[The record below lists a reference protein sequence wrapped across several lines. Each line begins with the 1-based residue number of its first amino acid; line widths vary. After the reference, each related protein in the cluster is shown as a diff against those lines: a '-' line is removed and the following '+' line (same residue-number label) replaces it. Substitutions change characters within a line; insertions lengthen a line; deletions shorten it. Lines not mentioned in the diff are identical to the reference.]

1 MDGLIGRAVHHE
13 DMSDELP
20 VIGVLNL
27 QGAVREHLAAL
38 DRLGLPNRAVRMAE
52 ELNEV
57 DGLIIPGGESTTI
70 GKLLDRR
77 GLGERIKQRARE
89 GMAVFGTCAG
99 LILLAQRIELSD
111 QSSLALMDVG
121 VKRNAFG
128 RQIESFEAE
137 VSIPRLGEEP
147 VPAVFIRAPIV
158 TDVGAGVEVMAEYEG
173 RIIAVRQGNL
183 LGASF
188 HPELTDDTRMHR
200 FFARMAA
207 SARG

>member
-1 MDGLIGRAVHHE
+1 
-13 DMSDELP
+13 MSDELP

-77 GLGERIKQRARE
+77 GLGERIEQRARE

-99 LILLAQRIELSD
+99 LILLAQRIEESD

-188 HPELTDDTRMHR
+188 HPELTEDTRMHR

-207 SARG
+207 EARG

>member
-1 MDGLIGRAVHHE
+1 MIGRAVHHE

>member
-1 MDGLIGRAVHHE
+1 
-13 DMSDELP
+13 MSDELP